1 MLTVLIRAAE
11 RHAWIADLLTNPS
24 EDEPTSKR
32 RGLLSCVP
40 FNTDL
45 STVENALPWQNTYLL
60 RVSVQLI
67 RQLLDRFDHI
77 SGAVDTSTTKIAAER
92 ARLSA
97 HLGIRLSNVGRREE
111 PLEATTEAVEVY
123 RRLAGANPAAFE
135 PDLAGGLW
143 SFAWVRA
150 AGQVELP
157 EALDTA
163 DESVAIYA
171 RLVERLPQAFT
182 GDLRGALVTLADVFK
197 ALGRHDEEAQ
207 VRDRIERLE

>member
-1 MLTVLIRAAE
+1 NSSDDAPA
-11 RHAWIADLLTNPS
+11 
-24 EDEPTSKR
+24 SKQ
-32 RGLLSCVP
+32 RGLLSRVP

-77 SGAVDTSTTKIAAER
+77 YGAVDTSTPEIAAKR
-92 ARLSA
+92 ARLSG

-111 PLEATTEAVEVY
+111 ALEVTTEAVEIR
-123 RRLAGANPAAFE
+123 RRLAGVNPAAFE
-135 PDLAGGLW
+135 PDLARGLW

-150 AGQVELP
+150 AGQVELT
-157 EALDTA
+157 EALDAA

-182 GDLRGALVTLADVFK
+182 GNLRGALVTLADVFK

-207 VRDRIERLE
+207 VRDRIEHLE